1 LLRDIGFI
9 AVIDESRRKC
19 NKNKKGP
26 AIKRELRVEII
37 LDI

>member
-1 LLRDIGFI
+1 LLRDIDFI
-9 AVIDESRRKC
+9 AVIDEARRKC
-19 NKNKKGP
+19 NKKGP